1 MSQKIDRINSELQK
15 ELSIIIKDE
24 INDPRLEGSIISILN
39 VDTSNDLSFAKVNVS
54 IYNANKEEVLTALIK
69 GRGYIRKCLG
79 SRVKMRVIPQLV
91 FLLDEGIEHS
101 EKISKLI
108 KGLDIPEE
116 TDDSENS

>member
-24 INDPRLEGSIISILN
+24 INDPRLEKSIISILD
-39 VDTSNDLSFAKVNVS
+39 VDTSNDLSFAKVSIS
-54 IYNANKEEVLTALIK
+54 IYNADKQEVLAALIK
-69 GRGYIRKCLG
+69 GRGYIRKCLS

-101 EKISKLI
+101 EKINKII
-108 KGLDIPEE
+108 KDLDIPEE
-116 TDDSENS
+116 EDDSKNS